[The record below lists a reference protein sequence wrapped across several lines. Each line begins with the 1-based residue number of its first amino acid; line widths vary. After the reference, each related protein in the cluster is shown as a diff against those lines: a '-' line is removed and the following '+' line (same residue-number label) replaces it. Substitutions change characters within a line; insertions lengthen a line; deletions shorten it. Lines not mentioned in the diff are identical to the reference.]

1 MDRPTMPPAHRDVP
15 DDITPPGHE
24 PVKYVVGPGDLTRGE
39 LRRLLADAGAGAAEL
54 SNLSRDDLVSV
65 AKARKLEGLEVSGT
79 GAVEARARDFLAVF
93 SRLDRT
99 VALPPGAELGLVLE
113 KVGEWCVVAETP
125 QTTAVRV
132 GDVLSEVDGVPCLL
146 EAYDDT
152 FKLCAA
158 ARRSRVPYTLT
169 FRRAP
174 FHKGWLR
181 KKARGRSSS
190 RFSGLT
196 GWKRRFFV
204 LRSGK
209 LTYYAEEP
217 PSASPGRSASKP
229 KGSFS
234 LARQC
239 TVNIRETDGVLELA
253 LTAANDR
260 LVMRGADGGE
270 VRNWAALCTVAT
282 AHATGGTALL
292 RDYERER
299 LGVERR
305 EAERREQRRRANL
318 ERREMFRRQASERAS
333 LAAAQARRDA
343 LHSSTSSDLLPEY
356 KSEPPPPPLDTPP
369 SRGSSYR
376 LPECSPAYAE
386 PPPVTRATS
395 AEELRERFR
404 NVGLSDLSP

>member
-1 MDRPTMPPAHRDVP
+1 MPPAHRDVP

-65 AKARKLEGLEVSGT
+65 ARARKLEGLEVSGT

-132 GDVLSEVDGVPCLL
+132 GDVLSE
-146 EAYDDT
+146 
-152 FKLCAA
+152 
-158 ARRSRVPYTLT
+158 
-169 FRRAP
+169 
-174 FHKGWLR
+174 
-181 KKARGRSSS
+181 
-190 RFSGLT
+190 
-196 GWKRRFFV
+196 
-204 LRSGK
+204 
-209 LTYYAEEP
+209 
-217 PSASPGRSASKP
+217 
-229 KGSFS
+229 
-234 LARQC
+234 
-239 TVNIRETDGVLELA
+239 
-253 LTAANDR
+253 
-260 LVMRGADGGE
+260 
-270 VRNWAALCTVAT
+270 
-282 AHATGGTALL
+282 
-292 RDYERER
+292 
-299 LGVERR
+299 
-305 EAERREQRRRANL
+305 
-318 ERREMFRRQASERAS
+318 ASERAS

-343 LHSSTSSDLLPEY
+343 LHSSTSSELLPEY
-356 KSEPPPPPLDTPP
+356 KSEPPPPPIETPP

-386 PPPVTRATS
+386 PPPVVRATS

>member
-1 MDRPTMPPAHRDVP
+1 M
-15 DDITPPGHE
+15 
-24 PVKYVVGPGDLTRGE
+24 KYLVGPGNLTRGE
-39 LRRLLADAGAGAAEL
+39 LRRLLADAGASAAEV
-54 SNLSRDDLVSV
+54 SNLTRDDPVGV
-65 AKARKLEGLEVSGT
+65 ATAKGLAGLEVGGA

-113 KVGEWCVVAETP
+113 RIGEWAVVAETP
-125 QTTAVRV
+125 VTTAVRV
-132 GDVLSEVDGVPCLL
+132 GDVLSEVEGVPCLL

-152 FKLCAA
+152 FARCAA

-174 FHKGWLR
+174 FHRGWLR
-181 KKARGRSSS
+181 KRSRGRSAS

-204 LRSGK
+204 LRCGT
-209 LTYYAEEP
+209 LTYYDREP
-217 PSASPGRSASKP
+217 GSSSVPKP
-229 KGSFS
+229 KGAFS
-234 LARQC
+234 LARRC
-239 TVNIRETDGVLELA
+239 TVRIRYNDGILEPA
-253 LTAANDR
+253 LMAANDR
-260 LVMRGADGGE
+260 LVIRGADSGD

-305 EAERREQRRRANL
+305 EAERREQRRRSNVD
-318 ERREMFRRQASERAS
+318 RREMFKKQASERAS
-333 LAAAQARRDA
+333 VVAAAARRDA
-343 LHSSTSSDLLPEY
+343 LRPASSELPEY
-356 KSEPPPPPLDTPP
+356 KSDSATYGIPGPPLDTPP
-369 SRGSSYR
+369 SRGSSYH
-376 LPECSPAYAE
+376 PPACSPDYS
-386 PPPVTRATS
+386 PPPAHQGPRATS

-404 NVGLSDLSP
+404 NVGLGSPK